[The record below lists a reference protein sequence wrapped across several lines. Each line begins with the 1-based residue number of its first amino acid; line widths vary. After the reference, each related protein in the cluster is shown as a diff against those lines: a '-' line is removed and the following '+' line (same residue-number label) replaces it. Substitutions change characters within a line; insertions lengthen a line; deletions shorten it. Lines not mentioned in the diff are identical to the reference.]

1 MLIGLG
7 VILLVFWLLAKFV
20 WNVASFGIHV
30 LLLAAVVAMVFHFV
44 KGGGLGAKRGA

>member
-7 VILLVFWLLAKFV
+7 IILLVLWLVAKFV
-20 WNVASFGIHV
+20 WNVASFGIHF

-44 KGGGLGAKRGA
+44 KGGGLTTKRGV